1 MELIM
6 QELLNAGIITMEQVE
21 SARMEKIMKA
31 LEEYGI
37 ETPKITKRKD
47 ENRYICNIPKKYSK
61 DGKRHNVSASTA
73 EECEKKWRNEIY
85 KFITA
90 EPDRDATFQDIADEW
105 LKKKRGTINE
115 TTYALYVRMNRNHL
129 QNTTLGKMKVKDI
142 RLSDCEDYVKSL
154 YQKELCSTTTKQIKI
169 MISGIMEYAVQHEYI
184 NTNYMHGVKVN
195 AGICSTKGQ
204 RKKETWTDDELVK
217 IKNESLKEWKEH
229 KKYRHSAIIILQS
242 TVGCRIGELCALNW
256 KDIDFENKTLSIT
269 KNLVEY
275 KDPDTNEWILTI
287 NHVKT
292 VSGRRTIDL
301 TDEAIFWFKEVKQRC
316 EDKGIKSEH
325 VVVNRNGDY
334 IKPCQM
340 LENFKTFCMAK
351 KIKYKASHS
360 NRRTYATIL
369 MDSNVPISEVSAD
382 LGHSSISTTQK
393 FYYKRRADRE
403 QLRSQKNAVFAA
415 TLRNNDKAV

>member
-21 SARMEKIMKA
+21 RARMEKIMKA

-61 DGKRHNVSASTA
+61 DGKRHNISGSTV
-73 EECEKKWRNEIY
+73 EECEKKWRDEIY

-90 EPDRDATFQDIADEW
+90 EPDRDATFQDIANEW
-105 LKKKRGTINE
+105 LKKKRGTVNE
-115 TTYALYVRMNRNHL
+115 TTYALYVGMNRNHL
-129 QNTTLGKMKVKDI
+129 KNTALGKMKVRDI
-142 RLSDCEDYVKSL
+142 HLSDCEDYIKSL

-204 RKKETWTDDELVK
+204 RKKETWTDNELVK
-217 IKNESLKEWKEH
+217 IKNESLKEWNEH

-242 TVGCRIGELCALNW
+242 TIGCRIGELCALNW

-287 NHVKT
+287 NNVKT

-415 TLRNNDKAV
+415 TLRNNDEAV

>member
-1 MELIM
+1 M
-6 QELLNAGIITMEQVE
+6 NP
-21 SARMEKIMKA
+21 SR
-31 LEEYGI
+31 
-37 ETPKITKRKD
+37 
-47 ENRYICNIPKKYSK
+47 S
-61 DGKRHNVSASTA
+61 GKN
-73 EECEKKWRNEIY
+73 
-85 KFITA
+85 
-90 EPDRDATFQDIADEW
+90 
-105 LKKKRGTINE
+105 
-115 TTYALYVRMNRNHL
+115 
-129 QNTTLGKMKVKDI
+129 
-142 RLSDCEDYVKSL
+142 
-154 YQKELCSTTTKQIKI
+154 
-169 MISGIMEYAVQHEYI
+169 
-184 NTNYMHGVKVN
+184 
-195 AGICSTKGQ
+195 
-204 RKKETWTDDELVK
+204 
-217 IKNESLKEWKEH
+217 
-229 KKYRHSAIIILQS
+229 
-242 TVGCRIGELCALNW
+242 
-256 KDIDFENKTLSIT
+256 IT

-287 NHVKT
+287 NNVKT